1 MVAPSGGG
9 GVEGERTRVQ
19 CRLTRWHHASTAV
32 AAAHGTDVTAGSL
45 AALLS
50 TSSGARSGRTA
61 AGHGDPP
68 HACCAPPRPAHPG
81 SLPPHRSSA
90 RFVFNLP
97 VWAAG
102 LICSELAKDLTFNPS
117 KTRSKH
123 AHIFSPPPN
132 SH

>member
-45 AALLS
+45 VALLS

-81 SLPPHRSSA
+81 VL
-90 RFVFNLP
+90 
-97 VWAAG
+97 AG
-102 LICSELAKDLTFNPS
+102 SYCDISKAGFEGDGMQICCGEKGCHLCFCCG
-117 KTRSKH
+117 R
-123 AHIFSPPPN
+123 II
-132 SH
+132 